1 MVFIFGFI
9 RRIQMKDETRQE
21 ISATIAKEYT
31 DWHVK
36 TGGFARDMTLRD
48 YFAGQILRLYSDDKP
63 NHMKLN
69 AEQAYMQADY
79 ALKERIKDSTKE
91 NPSSLDDWDLT
102 VRVRNCLKAEGINTV
117 GTLVPYTQ
125 SDLKRIPNMGR
136 KSVKEIVTEAALR
149 GFTIKEYK

>member
-1 MVFIFGFI
+1 
-9 RRIQMKDETRQE
+9 MKDNQE
-21 ISATIAKEYT
+21 IAKDYT
-31 DWHVK
+31 DWMVK

-48 YFAGQILRLYSDDKP
+48 YFAGQILRLYTDDKP

-79 ALKERIKDSTKE
+79 ALKERIKDKAKE
-91 NPSSLDDWDLT
+91 NESPLDDWNLT
-102 VRVRNCLKAEGINTV
+102 IRVRHCLLAEGINTV
-117 GTLVPYTQ
+117 GTLVSYTQ

-136 KSVKEIVTEAALR
+136 KSVNEVVTEAALR